1 MRTTLKHIAEY
12 LNVSTTTVSRALNDK
27 DDISFEM
34 RQKVLQVAKMLD
46 YKPNT
51 IAISLRKK
59 TTHNLIGVILP
70 KIDHYFFSTVLRGI
84 TTNESADGHL
94 VIIGETNHDPIV
106 EKEII
111 NKYGDYYVSGIIMAP
126 TRSKESKGNVKL
138 IQQRNIPLVLIDR
151 IYDDYE
157 GSFIHSDDMT
167 GAYKATK
174 HLLNKPRKRIAI
186 LKGHDECSV
195 SEARLKGYKKA
206 LKESNIPFDENLVVT
221 CMVDTS
227 KGEGHNAAEGLF
239 QIQAQNP
246 PEGIFAITDR
256 LAAGAL
262 EFALSQNIK
271 VPDQL
276 AIVGYSNSEI
286 SENVTP
292 KLTTVNQ
299 DGYEMGKLAR
309 IHLLTSVKQ
318 PNHLFQKRF
327 DADLIVRQS
336 C

>member
-27 DDISFEM
+27 DDISFDM
-34 RQKVLQVAKMLD
+34 RQKVLQVAKLLD
-46 YKPNT
+46 YKPNS

-84 TTNESADGHL
+84 TTTDSADGHL
-94 VIIGETNHDPIV
+94 VIIGETNHDPDV

-111 NKYGDYYVSGIIMAP
+111 NRYGDYYVSGVIMAP
-126 TRSKESKGNVKL
+126 SRNKESRENVRL
-138 IQQRNIPLVLIDR
+138 IQQRRIPLVLIDR
-151 IYDDYE
+151 IYSDFNGSYIHCDDL
-157 GSFIHSDDMT
+157 T

-174 HLLNKPRKRIAI
+174 HLLHKNRRRIAI
-186 LKGHDECSV
+186 LKGLDECSI
-195 SEARLKGYKKA
+195 SEARLNGYKKA
-206 LKESNIPFDENLVVT
+206 LREAGIPFDSNLVAT
-221 CMVDTS
+221 CTVDTS
-227 KGEGHNAAEGLF
+227 KGEGFSAARELF
-239 QIQAQNP
+239 QKPNP

-262 EFALSQNIK
+262 EFAYSNQINVPKELS
-271 VPDQL
+271 
-276 AIVGYSNSEI
+276 IVGYSNSEI

-309 IHLLTSVKQ
+309 HHLLTTCKQ
-318 PNHLFQKRF
+318 PDHLFQKRF
-327 DADLIVRQS
+327 DANLIVRQS